1 MNNYVEY
8 VMEIYKTKV
17 VPVVVIYF
25 VGNAY

>member
-17 VPVVVIYF
+17 VLVVVIYF